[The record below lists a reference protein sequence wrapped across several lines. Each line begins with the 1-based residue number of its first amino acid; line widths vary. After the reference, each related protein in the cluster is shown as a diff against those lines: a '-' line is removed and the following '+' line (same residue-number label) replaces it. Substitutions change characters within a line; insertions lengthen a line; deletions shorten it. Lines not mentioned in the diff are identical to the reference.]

1 MSEISVL
8 AVEIIHL
15 DEPLTVYDLS
25 IDHDESFLL
34 ANGVIAH
41 NSTICLGRNGLRY
54 TLPDHEPINH
64 DIPYLSGPPYHPHC
78 RSVMVIA
85 LREGGPI
92 MQESTSAWLRRQ
104 GPAMQD
110 EVLGPTRA
118 RMFRTGSLTSPRQ
131 LLDAATGRP
140 LTLEELGA

>member
-78 RSVMVIA
+78 RSVMVKPYVRGGRSCRRA
-85 LREGGPI
+85 RQPGSGVRGQRCRMRCWGRHGRGCLELVRLRHHANC
-92 MQESTSAWLRRQ
+92 STQRQ
-104 GPAMQD
+104 GGH
-110 EVLGPTRA
+110 LR
-118 RMFRTGSLTSPRQ
+118 
-131 LLDAATGRP
+131 
-140 LTLEELGA
+140 